1 MKKPFLTMLLIVL
14 AAQSAFSGNRIRVMA
29 QNMQNF
35 MYILPTIG
43 DDSHLNSLSNY
54 EDAEG
59 RQKKMDAI
67 MDLYFNNNQPADI
80 YCFCEI
86 ECSDDILYYIAQNF
100 SNRTGRSYQIIS
112 DGLSSYVSDPNDIL
126 RKAGFIY
133 DAATIKPHGQS
144 IATGIGNIY
153 SRFMRMQTFE
163 EIASGECFTIGMNH
177 FKAGNRDDLNADGET
192 NGQRRIGNAESLI
205 KALPNALDP
214 DILLM
219 GDFNSNIDEECLQML
234 INAGFEEQILRFDP
248 DASIPGWG
256 TSLIDHAFAN
266 TTMAEQVKA
275 AYFLPGA
282 TYYSNGYHWDKA
294 YSDHEPYMVEL
305 ELKPSSNTKTYVKT
319 TSVKADGQYL
329 LVANGSGNTRK
340 LFGIINGN
348 YGNAPA
354 LDVEETDGGITLDT
368 DAQLMTFE
376 DAGSGLY
383 YIKYSNG
390 KYLSNGLK
398 SDGKSYYT
406 TFTPTTL
413 DNAQKYSA
421 TKRSDERFELKNQSS
436 NLLIYYGNAGYSYAD
451 NVWATYYNTNN
462 SQQQAPFLYEQKTTS
477 LGISALNANNQSI
490 LPPRKV
496 MLNGRLIIV
505 LPNGKRHNLQGI
517 RIK

>member
-1 MKKPFLTMLLIVL
+1 MKLHRLTITLLLIVL
-14 AAQSAFSGNRIRVMA
+14 AVQSAFSGNRIRVMA

-43 DDSHLNSLSNY
+43 DDKHESSLSNY
-54 EDAEG
+54 EDADG
-59 RQKKMDAI
+59 RQKKMNAI
-67 MDLYFNNNQPADI
+67 MDLYFNNIQPADI

-86 ECSDDILYYIAQNF
+86 ECSDDILNYIAQNF
-100 SNRTGRSYQIIS
+100 SSRTGRNYQIIS
-112 DGLSSYVSDPNDIL
+112 DGLPSYVSDPNDIL

-133 DAATIKPHGQS
+133 DAATVKPHGQS
-144 IATGIGNIY
+144 IATGVGIMY

-163 EIASGECFTIGMNH
+163 EIASGERFTVGMNH
-177 FKAGNRDDLNADGET
+177 FKAGNRDDVNGDGTT

-234 INAGFEEQILRFDP
+234 IRAGFQEQILRFDP

-266 TTMAEQVKA
+266 STMAEQVKA
-275 AYFLPGA
+275 AYYHPGA

-305 ELKPSSNTKTYVKT
+305 ELKPSSNTKTYTKT
-319 TSVKADGQYL
+319 TSVKAGGQYL

-340 LFGIINGN
+340 LFGIINGSF
-348 YGNAPA
+348 GNAPA
-354 LDVEETDGGITLDT
+354 LDVEEVDGGITLDT

-376 DAGSGLY
+376 DAGSNLY

-406 TFTPTTL
+406 TFTPTTI
-413 DNAQKYSA
+413 DGAQKYSA
-421 TKRSDERFELKNQSS
+421 TKRSDDRFELKNQSS
-436 NLLIYYGNAGYSYAD
+436 NLIIYYGNPGYSYAD
-451 NVWATYYNTNN
+451 NVWATYRNLNN
-462 SQQQAPFLYEQKTTS
+462 AQQQAPFLYEQKTTP
-477 LGISALNANNQSI
+477 SAIHSIHFSQSSAT
-490 LPPRKV
+490 RKV
-496 MLNGRLIIV
+496 LQNGRLILV
-505 LPNGKRHNLQGI
+505 SPTGAHYNLQGI